1 MKIWKILKSSIGVV
15 AYVEVPDHCDIS
27 DTGYA
32 ALQLVRE
39 QTNDR
44 NVSGTQ
50 LLDYEEKMLEG
61 IPIYTL

>member
-1 MKIWKILKSSIGVV
+1 MGVV
-15 AYVEVPDHCDIS
+15 AYVEVPDNCDIS

-44 NVSGTQ
+44 NISGTQ
-50 LLDYEEKMLEG
+50 LLDCEEKILEG

>member
-1 MKIWKILKSSIGVV
+1 MKIWKILKSSMEVV
-15 AYVEVPDHCDIS
+15 AYVKVPDNCDIF

-44 NVSGTQ
+44 DVSGTQ
-50 LLDYEEKMLEG
+50 LLDCEEKMLED